1 MNIRA
6 VFKAASALK
15 QGHRQ
20 GSVQGSALQLGGALV
35 IDVSGVIRYFF
46 AGSRPDDHP
55 DIDHLLG
62 AVEK

>member
-20 GSVQGSALQLGGALV
+20 GSVQGSALQLGGSLV
-35 IDVSGVIRYFF
+35 IDVSGVVRYFF
-46 AGSRPDDHP
+46 AGSKPSDHP
-55 DIDHLLG
+55 DIDDLLG